1 MNITI
6 KSDTNE
12 SETMLRGQESGAL
25 SSSMLALA
33 KKVDLHK
40 LSDYCRRQSEAM
52 QNIKKEM
59 KILKE
64 S

>member
-1 MNITI
+1 
-6 KSDTNE
+6 
-12 SETMLRGQESGAL
+12 MLRGQESGAL